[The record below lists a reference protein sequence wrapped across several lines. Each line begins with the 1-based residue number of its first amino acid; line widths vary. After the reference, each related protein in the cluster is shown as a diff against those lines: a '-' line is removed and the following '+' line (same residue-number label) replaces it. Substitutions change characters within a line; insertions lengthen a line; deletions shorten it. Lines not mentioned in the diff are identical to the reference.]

1 MTVFI
6 IVGLKDA
13 AVPYLYA
20 QAFGNPIV
28 PFSMPMLKPNQ
39 QALALFA
46 IAVYYVVDLK
56 LEKDEETE
64 QKAR

>member
-1 MTVFI
+1 M
-6 IVGLKDA
+6 
-13 AVPYLYA
+13 PYLYA